1 MRTAEEMNRMLDWLD
16 ERLNEKFDGVDKRLS
31 KVEGQVQDH
40 DDALHDLAFR
50 TEILNEG
57 QHFGVDDEEPES

>member
-1 MRTAEEMNRMLDWLD
+1 MRSPEEMNRMLDWLD
-16 ERLNEKFDGVDKRLS
+16 QRLNAKFDGVEKRLA
-31 KVEGQVQDH
+31 KVEGQVLAH